1 MSVQTLRSPAARSQQ
16 GRARP
21 GGAGTTNRTRAP
33 RAAWLMVGLLFLFM
47 LINFADKAVIGIAAV
62 PLMTELRLSPRQ
74 FGLLGSSFF
83 LLFSLSAI
91 ITGFIVN
98 HVQTRWALLV
108 MGLMWALTQF
118 PMVGSAG
125 FFTIVAS
132 RIALGAAEGPAY
144 PVALHSTYKWF
155 PNELRALPTAI
166 VAQGAGVGIMVALP
180 ALNWVI
186 VHYSWHWAFG
196 VLGCAGLAWTVAWLA
211 LSREGPLVASG
222 GANEA
227 AAPQQRVPYR
237 RLLFSPTII
246 ACWCAMFGAQWGL
259 SLALSWLGAFLIKG
273 LGLSQGSIGLLGALP
288 AGLSVILVIS
298 TGWGSQ
304 RLLARG
310 VSSRV
315 ARGILGGACVALG
328 GAAMAIMPY
337 APGIATK
344 IALTTIGVAVP
355 SAIYV
360 IGQTVVAE
368 ITPVAQRG
376 ALLAI
381 GTAVSTSAGLLAPY
395 VMGSV
400 VETATTPLA
409 GFNTGFMICGIIM
422 LVGGLIGMAL
432 IRPEREAGRWP
443 GGMPER
449 AITTA

>member
-1 MSVQTLRSPAARSQQ
+1 MSVQAPGSPVARIRQ
-16 GRARP
+16 GYARP
-21 GGAGTTNRTRAP
+21 GGIGTGNRPGAQ
-33 RAAWLMVGLLFLFM
+33 RAAWLIVGLLFLFM

-91 ITGFIVN
+91 VTGFIVN
-98 HVQTRWALLV
+98 RVQTRWALLV

-118 PMVGSAG
+118 PMIGSAG
-125 FFTIVAS
+125 FVTVVAS

-155 PNELRALPTAI
+155 PNELRTLPTAI
-166 VAQGAGVGIMVALP
+166 VAQGAGVGIMMALP

-196 VLGCAGLAWTVAWLA
+196 VLGVVGLAWTVAWLA
-211 LSREGPLVASG
+211 LGCEGPLVASG
-222 GANEA
+222 GAHEA
-227 AAPQQRVPYR
+227 AATQQRVPYR
-237 RLLFSPTII
+237 RLLLSPTII
-246 ACWCAMFGAQWGL
+246 GCWCASFGAQWGL

-328 GAAMAIMPY
+328 GAAMTIMPY
-337 APGIATK
+337 APGIAAK
-344 IALTTIGVAVP
+344 IALATIGVAVP

-360 IGQTVVAE
+360 IGQTVVGE

-381 GTAVSTSAGLLAPY
+381 GTAVSTLAGLLAPY

-432 IRPEREAGRWP
+432 IRPEREASRWP
-443 GGMPER
+443 GGMPEQ
-449 AITTA
+449 AITTS